1 VSGDDVV
8 ENDEWFQIA
17 LSGGTGVDQVTTIDP
32 RNGGNAFYNAD
43 SWVAG
48 FPAAPVQQHQLRLPV
63 RRNRTGRSPV
73 RPGQPRQHRRNGS
86 FSYVSSK
93 LEGDTLADGGPSDDY
108 IEHVFAV
115 RRTIA
120 TSGTAWVEWKLSNGV
135 GGYVATDI
143 NDFKP
148 GQDAL
153 GTNGGFASGRLNF
166 ADGQEWGYIKVYH
179 PRQRGR
185 IRRGLPRHL
194 TTTSG
199 GSSFDSNP
207 DGAGYNNN
215 YLVLSNDDTRFDA
228 SANDVTEGNIVT
240 FTVTRQGDTRGTD
253 TVDWSLT
260 LPGSETTNEGNT
272 NTSSWYKLDPSDISG
287 VTTSNGTA
295 TFNAGAWTGTL
306 TFEDGET
313 TKTISVQTVDDA
325 WTESWRENLGIVLS
339 NANNMD
345 AGEAN
350 HDLETA
356 SHRLSGHRRIY
367 DNDADPLISVTAST
381 TTIFEGTGASNSA
394 DGNTVTFTITRTDQ
408 AGLDGALN
416 YPTTVGW
423 YLSGSA
429 INWGSAANELIKTY
443 GGANRAYEY
452 TASPPTA
459 TWCSMPAKPKQVTVT
474 FYGDN
479 YVESETPITF
489 NVVSAR
495 PVKAG
500 CTTSMAPAQN
510 GYGPAN
516 VDNTAAS
523 VTERAQRRHPP
534 LCRRLGHQRW
544 GHQRLLH
551 QRADQR
557 L

>member
-1 VSGDDVV
+1 VV
-8 ENDEWFQIA
+8 PD
-17 LSGGTGVDQVTTIDP
+17 
-32 RNGGNAFYNAD
+32 R
-43 SWVAG
+43 
-48 FPAAPVQQHQLRLPV
+48 PV
-63 RRNRTGRSPV
+63 RRHGRGSGHHRPNDRASTAATPSTTLTHGWLGPDGGQYSNTNSGYLFGEIERDEALFDLGDRANTGET
-73 RPGQPRQHRRNGS
+73 GS

-185 IRRGLPRHL
+185 IRRGLPRPL

-272 NTSSWYKLDPSDISG
+272 NTS
-287 VTTSNGTA
+287 
-295 TFNAGAWTGTL
+295 TGT
-306 TFEDGET
+306 
-313 TKTISVQTVDDA
+313 S
-325 WTESWRENLGIVLS
+325 
-339 NANNMD
+339 
-345 AGEAN
+345 
-350 HDLETA
+350 
-356 SHRLSGHRRIY
+356 
-367 DNDADPLISVTAST
+367 ST
-381 TTIFEGTGASNSA
+381 PATS
-394 DGNTVTFTITRTDQ
+394 
-408 AGLDGALN
+408 
-416 YPTTVGW
+416 
-423 YLSGSA
+423 
-429 INWGSAANELIKTY
+429 
-443 GGANRAYEY
+443 RA
-452 TASPPTA
+452 
-459 TWCSMPAKPKQVTVT
+459 
-474 FYGDN
+474 
-479 YVESETPITF
+479 
-489 NVVSAR
+489 
-495 PVKAG
+495 
-500 CTTSMAPAQN
+500 
-510 GYGPAN
+510 
-516 VDNTAAS
+516 
-523 VTERAQRRHPP
+523 
-534 LCRRLGHQRW
+534 
-544 GHQRLLH
+544 
-551 QRADQR
+551 
-557 L
+557 